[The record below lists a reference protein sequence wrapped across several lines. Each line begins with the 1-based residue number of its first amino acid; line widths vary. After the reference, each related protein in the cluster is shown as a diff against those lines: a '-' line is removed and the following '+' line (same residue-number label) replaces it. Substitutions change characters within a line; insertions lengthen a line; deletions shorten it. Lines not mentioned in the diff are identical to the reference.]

1 MKFKTYVVFFLLIG
15 VLTDL
20 FFCLTLMKAAPL
32 AWKVIVC
39 IPTLAAGVC
48 LTFVGLGKH
57 YTDSLRVMSYIIF
70 IFFVSRHLVVNH
82 TELSFERLPE
92 SAIGL
97 KICHIGDFHL
107 GSFGRM
113 SPYIQ
118 RIVEAIN
125 AQNPDVILFS
135 GDLVNFESKEALPYG
150 KTLKALKAA
159 VYSCMGNHDFL
170 LHGPHDGNEDSR
182 KEDMDRLE
190 EFEKSIGWTVLRN
203 CNIELRPGISLIG
216 VDNITKNP
224 YFQKVGG
231 NLKKAMEGI
240 LSQNLKILLSHD
252 PTHWRME
259 VVPDTDIDL
268 TLSGHTH
275 GLKEKG
281 RKGQFLYTMVAP
293 ISTFARKRHKVE
305 VTLDGELA
313 YSGRL
318 FTATLGNGAYR
329 GGGLIQ
335 TAQDTKWDDGLLD
348 ISIMPGVNH
357 FKGMQMMM
365 HCLSGDLA
373 VQPGMV
379 TRKFKKMTIKP
390 LDNGA
395 DIVEVDGE
403 ITGTLPLTMEVTG
416 EQINI
421 IVA

>member
-1 MKFKTYVVFFLLIG
+1 MIGNPASASASTGDAWNKAVKQLKDGGLEVEVLATKHAGHAIELAKEAAAKGVRKFIAAGGDGTIHEVMTGILRFADQSKTSMGDF
-15 VLTDL
+15 
-20 FFCLTLMKAAPL
+20 
-32 AWKVIVC
+32 
-39 IPTLAAGVC
+39 TLA
-48 LTFVGLGKH
+48 
-57 YTDSLRVMSYIIF
+57 
-70 IFFVSRHLVVNH
+70 
-82 TELSFERLPE
+82 
-92 SAIGL
+92 
-97 KICHIGDFHL
+97 
-107 GSFGRM
+107 
-113 SPYIQ
+113 
-118 RIVEAIN
+118 
-125 AQNPDVILFS
+125 
-135 GDLVNFESKEALPYG
+135 ALPYG
-150 KTLKALKAA
+150 TGNDWIRTPGIPEDVEKAA
-159 VYSCMGNHDFL
+159 ECIIAGKTA
-170 LHGPHDGNEDSR
+170 
-182 KEDMDRLE
+182 KEDVVRMT
-190 EFEKSIGWTVLRN
+190 FPQGVFCMANIG
-203 CNIELRPGISLIG
+203 GIG
-216 VDNITKNP
+216 VDAEICQRTN
-224 YFQKVGG
+224 
-231 NLKKAMEGI
+231 
-240 LSQNLKILLSHD
+240 
-252 PTHWRME
+252 R
-259 VVPDTDIDL
+259 
-268 TLSGHTH
+268 
-275 GLKEKG
+275 LKEKG

-403 ITGTLPLTMEVTG
+403 IPGTLPLTMEVTG

>member
-1 MKFKTYVVFFLLIG
+1 MEKWIMIGNPASASASTGDAWNKALKQLKDGGLEVEVLATKHAGHAIELAKEAAAKGVRKFIAAGGDGTIHEVMTGILRFADQSKTSMGDF
-15 VLTDL
+15 
-20 FFCLTLMKAAPL
+20 
-32 AWKVIVC
+32 
-39 IPTLAAGVC
+39 TLA
-48 LTFVGLGKH
+48 
-57 YTDSLRVMSYIIF
+57 
-70 IFFVSRHLVVNH
+70 
-82 TELSFERLPE
+82 
-92 SAIGL
+92 
-97 KICHIGDFHL
+97 
-107 GSFGRM
+107 
-113 SPYIQ
+113 
-118 RIVEAIN
+118 
-125 AQNPDVILFS
+125 
-135 GDLVNFESKEALPYG
+135 ALPYG
-150 KTLKALKAA
+150 TGNDWIRTPLIPEDVEKAA
-159 VYSCMGNHDFL
+159 ECIIAGKTA
-170 LHGPHDGNEDSR
+170 
-182 KEDMDRLE
+182 KEDVVRMT
-190 EFEKSIGWTVLRN
+190 FPQGVFCMANIG
-203 CNIELRPGISLIG
+203 GIG
-216 VDNITKNP
+216 VDAEICQRTN
-224 YFQKVGG
+224 
-231 NLKKAMEGI
+231 
-240 LSQNLKILLSHD
+240 
-252 PTHWRME
+252 R
-259 VVPDTDIDL
+259 
-268 TLSGHTH
+268 
-275 GLKEKG
+275 LKEKG

-403 ITGTLPLTMEVTG
+403 IPGTLPLTMELTG

>member
-1 MKFKTYVVFFLLIG
+1 MIGNPASASASTGDAWNKVVKQLKDGGLEVEVLATKHAGHAIELAKEAAAKGVRKFIAAGGDGTIHEVMTGILRFADQSKTSMGDF
-15 VLTDL
+15 
-20 FFCLTLMKAAPL
+20 
-32 AWKVIVC
+32 
-39 IPTLAAGVC
+39 TLA
-48 LTFVGLGKH
+48 
-57 YTDSLRVMSYIIF
+57 
-70 IFFVSRHLVVNH
+70 
-82 TELSFERLPE
+82 
-92 SAIGL
+92 
-97 KICHIGDFHL
+97 
-107 GSFGRM
+107 
-113 SPYIQ
+113 
-118 RIVEAIN
+118 
-125 AQNPDVILFS
+125 
-135 GDLVNFESKEALPYG
+135 ALPYG
-150 KTLKALKAA
+150 TGNDWIRTPLIPEDVEKAA
-159 VYSCMGNHDFL
+159 ECIIAGKTA
-170 LHGPHDGNEDSR
+170 
-182 KEDMDRLE
+182 KEDVVRMT
-190 EFEKSIGWTVLRN
+190 FPQGVFCMANIG
-203 CNIELRPGISLIG
+203 GIG
-216 VDNITKNP
+216 VDAEICQRTN
-224 YFQKVGG
+224 
-231 NLKKAMEGI
+231 
-240 LSQNLKILLSHD
+240 
-252 PTHWRME
+252 R
-259 VVPDTDIDL
+259 
-268 TLSGHTH
+268 
-275 GLKEKG
+275 LKEKG

-403 ITGTLPLTMEVTG
+403 IPGTLPLTMEVTG